1 MEDTSMMNNEQE
13 LLYLR
18 SILYT
23 GNIYIVRTDSSGN
36 YTYTNNAYV
45 EAFYPNEKDSII
57 GRNRWERIADKD
69 QALLHSTIQLC
80 LQNEGVSYSVKLRKR
95 GEKNIDVV
103 NMWEFTAIRNQ
114 EKNIEIQT
122 VGYNITVEEKQKEI
136 IEQQQHEIR
145 NLYSAL
151 DLVPASVIVT
161 DQDSNITY
169 INKAFTEDTGYS
181 AEEVLGKNPRI
192 LSSGL
197 TLPLE
202 YSRMW
207 KALSHGETF
216 TGCFI
221 NRKKSGENL
230 IHEINIA
237 PIILNNEC
245 IGYVSAQHDITEL
258 VHRTEE
264 YERLLDLYEATCR
277 LASVGGWDHSVI
289 DNTIELTAI
298 AREIFEVEIDNPI
311 PLLQAGMFYKE
322 GFSRDKL
329 YEVSIKAIEQEISFD
344 EELEIITAKGKERIV
359 RLIGKTEKRN
369 NTVTRLYGSIID
381 ITEQKKAEKKLQRTM
396 EGLRCLI
403 DNNPHG
409 VFTLN
414 PDGFI
419 TSANDT
425 VLNMLHST
433 KEIFVGSHYS
443 NYIYPNDIA
452 TINNDFF

>member
-1 MEDTSMMNNEQE
+1 M
-13 LLYLR
+13 
-18 SILYT
+18 
-23 GNIYIVRTDSSGN
+23 
-36 YTYTNNAYV
+36 
-45 EAFYPNEKDSII
+45 
-57 GRNRWERIADKD
+57 
-69 QALLHSTIQLC
+69 
-80 LQNEGVSYSVKLRKR
+80 
-95 GEKNIDVV
+95 
-103 NMWEFTAIRNQ
+103 
-114 EKNIEIQT
+114 
-122 VGYNITVEEKQKEI
+122 
-136 IEQQQHEIR
+136 
-145 NLYSAL
+145 
-151 DLVPASVIVT
+151 
-161 DQDSNITY
+161 
-169 INKAFTEDTGYS
+169 
-181 AEEVLGKNPRI
+181 
-192 LSSGL
+192 
-197 TLPLE
+197 
-202 YSRMW
+202 
-207 KALSHGETF
+207 
-216 TGCFI
+216 
-221 NRKKSGENL
+221 
-230 IHEINIA
+230 
-237 PIILNNEC
+237 
-245 IGYVSAQHDITEL
+245 
-258 VHRTEE
+258 
-264 YERLLDLYEATCR
+264 YEATCR
-277 LASVGGWDHSVI
+277 IASVGGWDHSVI

-344 EELEIITAKGKERIV
+344 EELEIITAKCKERIV